1 MACKVARR
9 SLCGIAQSVVLPKKY
24 VRPPKAT
31 ADRKKGGTALANYK
45 WHKRAAAAVLACLM
59 TAAALPATAAF
70 AAKTD
75 TVQTT
80 AASAEKAVSDTGG
93 DLTYEEQETYSD
105 YYDQYAEQPRP
116 TAEITVSGAD
126 FQKADCESYE
136 AGGYTDKNGESRNNA
151 LIWNNAEG
159 SFSYQLNVPETGI
172 YSVQMTYC
180 PIVSNTSEI
189 SVSLAI
195 DGEVPYDTASR
206 LKLNKVYQNKTEIK
220 TDDVGNQVRPAQ
232 EQIELWQTT
241 WLGDSDGLFNE
252 PVFFYLEK
260 GTHEITLS
268 SEKAYF
274 ALETIRFAQ
283 PEEVSDYD
291 TYVSS
296 VNASVSKDSTPSGV
310 VRIEGENAVL
320 KSDSVL
326 YPTYDN
332 SSSSISPSD
341 PKHMLYNTIGSG
353 NWEKALQTITW
364 QVDAGT
370 LAGDGWYKLGI
381 KARQEE
387 MRGFYSNRRIY
398 IDGKVPSEEFDQ
410 VKFYYDTD
418 FRMTTVQNDDG
429 EDVYV
434 YLTAGEDH
442 TITMEV
448 IPGEIGD
455 SMRQLDA
462 IVLDLNTYYRKIV
475 MITGPE
481 PDKYTDYYVHEK
493 IPELVDEF
501 QRISDELKAI
511 QGHIESLAN
520 SKGSEAASLEQ
531 MTVILDKCISEPLQI
546 PNYLSQIK
554 DYITSLSSWMRDYR
568 DQPLEVDYLEL
579 ASPDADFPSAKAGFW
594 SALSYSFQRF
604 AASWD
609 EDYSSLS
616 STTGDDAI
624 EVWVSLGRDQAQV
637 VKDLVESEFQQQY
650 NVPISINLVVGGV
663 VEATL
668 ADKGPDVA
676 LFLGGEFPVNLAA
689 RGLLADV
696 SRMDGYDEMTR
707 LYQDTAMV
715 PYQYE
720 GGTYGL
726 PLTRSWAMMFYRK
739 DVLSE
744 LGFTQAPQT
753 WEELID
759 MLPALQRSYMSAGLV
774 LPAVA
779 ADANQATISA
789 ATESGL
795 TFASL
800 LLQRGQNY
808 YNSAQTKT
816 TFDTNAA
823 IDAFE
828 MWTDFYT
835 KYDFDQQ
842 YDAFSRF
849 RTGEY
854 PIVVSDYCTFF
865 NQLAVAAPEID
876 GLWGFAPI
884 PGTLQED
891 GTISHAVNSNNT
903 GAVIFNKVDKKT
915 NGMDNAWTFLKWFCS
930 TEVQVEYG
938 TQIEGLLGQ
947 MGRYATANTEAL
959 TQLAWSTDEA
969 NTILGAMDE
978 LEEIPIIPASYSVTR
993 NVMNAFRDVVNNNEN
1008 PRDTLMSYNR
1018 DINEEITRKRENL
1031 GLDS

>member
-1 MACKVARR
+1 M
-9 SLCGIAQSVVLPKKY
+9 QSVVLPKKY

-116 TAEITVSGAD
+116 ATEIAVSGAD

-136 AGGYTDKNGESRNNA
+136 AGSYTDKNGESRNNA

-260 GTHEITLS
+260 GTHEIVLS

-283 PEEVSDYD
+283 P
-291 TYVSS
+291 
-296 VNASVSKDSTPSGV
+296 
-310 VRIEGENAVL
+310 ENAVL

-594 SALSYSFQRF
+594 NAISYSFQRF
-604 AASWD
+604 TASWD

-854 PIVVSDYCTFF
+854 PVVVSDYCTFF

-969 NTILGAMDE
+969 DTILGAMDE

>member
-1 MACKVARR
+1 M
-9 SLCGIAQSVVLPKKY
+9 QSVVLPKKY

-59 TAAALPATAAF
+59 TAAAF

-116 TAEITVSGAD
+116 AAEITVSGAD

-136 AGGYTDKNGESRNNA
+136 AGSYTDKNGESRNNA

-159 SFSYQLNVPETGI
+159 SFSYQMNVLETGI

-341 PKHMLYNTIGSG
+341 PKHMLYNIIGSG

-594 SALSYSFQRF
+594 NAISYSFQRF
-604 AASWD
+604 TASWD

-854 PIVVSDYCTFF
+854 PVVVSDYCTFF

>member
-1 MACKVARR
+1 M
-9 SLCGIAQSVVLPKKY
+9 QSVVLPKKY

-59 TAAALPATAAF
+59 TAAAF

-116 TAEITVSGAD
+116 AAEIAVSGAN

-136 AGGYTDKNGESRNNA
+136 AGSYTDKNGESRNNA

-159 SFSYQLNVPETGI
+159 SFSYQMNVPETGI

-195 DGEVPYDTASR
+195 DSEVPYDTASR

-594 SALSYSFQRF
+594 SAISYSFQRF
-604 AASWD
+604 TASWD

-854 PIVVSDYCTFF
+854 PVVVSDYCTFF

-969 NTILGAMDE
+969 DTILGAMDE

>member
-1 MACKVARR
+1 MAK
-9 SLCGIAQSVVLPKKY
+9 I
-24 VRPPKAT
+24 
-31 ADRKKGGTALANYK
+31 K
-45 WHKRAAAAVLACLM
+45 WHERISAVLLAGLLSGTMLPLPAAAAPASDTESGANTDQ
-59 TAAALPATAAF
+59 TAESAALD
-70 AAKTD
+70 TD
-75 TVQTT
+75 
-80 AASAEKAVSDTGG
+80 SD
-93 DLTYEEQETYSD
+93 LYYEQQDTYSD
-105 YYDQYAEQPRP
+105 YYDAYRDAPRP
-116 TAEITVSGAD
+116 DAEILVYGAD
-126 FQKADCESYE
+126 FQTADCDHYDALGKGS
-136 AGGYTDKNGESRNNA
+136 AITTVDWDPNQVPDQT
-151 LIWNNAEG
+151 LIWNSADG
-159 SFSYQLNVPETGI
+159 SFTYELQVPETGL
-172 YSVQMTYC
+172 YSVEASYC
-180 PIVSNTSEI
+180 PIISNTSEI
-189 SVSLAI
+189 SFSLAI
-195 DGEVPYDTASR
+195 DGEIPYDTASR
-206 LKLNKVYQNKTEIK
+206 LVLNKVYQNKEDIK
-220 TDDVGNQVRPAQ
+220 TDSAGNQVRPSQ
-232 EQIELWQTT
+232 VQTEMWQTT

-252 PVFFYLEK
+252 PLLFYLEA
-260 GTHEITLS
+260 GTHEITIS

-274 ALETIRFAQ
+274 ALEYLRFAQ
-283 PEEVSDYD
+283 PEETPTYD
-291 TYVSS
+291 AYASS
-296 VNASVSKDSTPSGV
+296 IDAAVTKENTPSTL
-310 VRIEGENAVL
+310 VRIEGENAVY

-332 SSSSISPSD
+332 STSAISPSD
-341 PKHMLYNTIGSG
+341 PKHMVYNTIGSG
-353 NWEKALQTITW
+353 NWKKALQTITW
-364 QVDAGT
+364 KVDAGT
-370 LAGDGWYKLGI
+370 LSGDGWYKLGI

-398 IDGKVPSEEFDQ
+398 IDGEVLCEELDQ

-418 FRMTTVQNDDG
+418 FRMTTVANTDG
-429 EDVYV
+429 EAVYV
-434 YLTAGEDH
+434 YLTADEAH
-442 TITMEV
+442 TITMEA
-448 IPGEIGD
+448 IPGEIGE

-501 QRISDELKAI
+501 KQISEELKEI
-511 QGHIESLAN
+511 QKHIESLAN
-520 SKGSEAASLEQ
+520 SQGSEAASLEQ
-531 MTVILDKCISEPLQI
+531 MTVILDKCVNDPLKI

-579 ASPDADFPSAKAGFW
+579 ASADREFSSIKAGFW
-594 SALSYSFQRF
+594 DSVSYSFQRF
-604 AASWD
+604 VASWD
-609 EDYSSLS
+609 EDYSALS
-616 STTGDDAI
+616 ATTGEDAI

-637 VKDLVESEFQQQY
+637 VKDLVESEFQTQY
-650 NVPISINLVVGGV
+650 NIPISVNLVVGGV

-668 ADKGPDVA
+668 ADKGPDIA

-689 RGLLADV
+689 RGLLVDV
-696 SRMDGYDEMTR
+696 SKMDGYDKMAD

-739 DVLSE
+739 DILSE
-744 LGFTQAPQT
+744 LGFTNVPET
-753 WEELID
+753 WENLID
-759 MLPALQRSYMSAGLV
+759 MLPALQRNYMSAGLV
-774 LPAVA
+774 LPVVA
-779 ADANQATISA
+779 ADANMATISA

-795 TFASL
+795 TFATL

-808 YNSAQTKT
+808 YNEAQTET

-823 IDAFE
+823 IDSFE

-835 KYDFDQQ
+835 KYDFDQT

-865 NQLAVAAPEID
+865 NQLAVAAPEIS

-891 GTISHAVNSNNT
+891 GTVSHAVNSNNT
-903 GAVIFNKVDKKT
+903 GAVIFNKVDEKT
-915 NGMDNAWTFLKWFCS
+915 NGIENAWTFLKWFCS

-938 TQIEGLLGQ
+938 TQIEGLMGQ
-947 MGRYATANTEAL
+947 MGRYATANKEAL
-959 TQLAWSTDEA
+959 TQLAWATDEA
-969 NTILGAMDE
+969 DTILSAMEE

-993 NVMNAFRDVVNNNEN
+993 NVMNAFRDVVNNYEN
-1008 PRDTLMSYNR
+1008 PRDTLMTYNR

-1031 GLDS
+1031 GLDT

>member
-1 MACKVARR
+1 M
-9 SLCGIAQSVVLPKKY
+9 QSVVLPKKY

-116 TAEITVSGAD
+116 AAEIAVSGAD

-136 AGGYTDKNGESRNNA
+136 AGSYTDKNGESRNNA

-232 EQIELWQTT
+232 EQI
-241 WLGDSDGLFNE
+241 DGLFNE

-594 SALSYSFQRF
+594 NAISYSFQRF
-604 AASWD
+604 TASWD

-854 PIVVSDYCTFF
+854 PVVVSDHCTFF

>member
-1 MACKVARR
+1 M
-9 SLCGIAQSVVLPKKY
+9 QSVVLPKKY

-59 TAAALPATAAF
+59 TAAAF

-116 TAEITVSGAD
+116 AAEIAVSGAN

-136 AGGYTDKNGESRNNA
+136 AGSYTDKNGESRNNA

-159 SFSYQLNVPETGI
+159 SFSYQMNVPETGI

-387 MRGFYSNRRIY
+387 MRGFNSNRRLY
-398 IDGKVPSEEFDQ
+398 LDGKVPSEEFDQ
-410 VKFYYDTD
+410 VNFYYDTD

-604 AASWD
+604 TASWD

-696 SRMDGYDEMTR
+696 SQMDGYDEMTR

-854 PIVVSDYCTFF
+854 PVVVSDYCTFF

>member
-1 MACKVARR
+1 M
-9 SLCGIAQSVVLPKKY
+9 QSVVLPKKY

-116 TAEITVSGAD
+116 AAEIAVSGAD

-136 AGGYTDKNGESRNNA
+136 AGIYTDKNGESRNNA

-594 SALSYSFQRF
+594 SAISYSFQRF
-604 AASWD
+604 TASWD

-650 NVPISINLVVGGV
+650 NVPISI
-663 VEATL
+663 
-668 ADKGPDVA
+668 
-676 LFLGGEFPVNLAA
+676 NLAA

-854 PIVVSDYCTFF
+854 PVVVSDYCTFF

>member
-1 MACKVARR
+1 M
-9 SLCGIAQSVVLPKKY
+9 
-24 VRPPKAT
+24 
-31 ADRKKGGTALANYK
+31 
-45 WHKRAAAAVLACLM
+45 
-59 TAAALPATAAF
+59 
-70 AAKTD
+70 
-75 TVQTT
+75 
-80 AASAEKAVSDTGG
+80 
-93 DLTYEEQETYSD
+93 
-105 YYDQYAEQPRP
+105 
-116 TAEITVSGAD
+116 
-126 FQKADCESYE
+126 
-136 AGGYTDKNGESRNNA
+136 
-151 LIWNNAEG
+151 
-159 SFSYQLNVPETGI
+159 
-172 YSVQMTYC
+172 
-180 PIVSNTSEI
+180 
-189 SVSLAI
+189 
-195 DGEVPYDTASR
+195 
-206 LKLNKVYQNKTEIK
+206 
-220 TDDVGNQVRPAQ
+220 
-232 EQIELWQTT
+232 
-241 WLGDSDGLFNE
+241 
-252 PVFFYLEK
+252 
-260 GTHEITLS
+260 
-268 SEKAYF
+268 
-274 ALETIRFAQ
+274 
-283 PEEVSDYD
+283 
-291 TYVSS
+291 
-296 VNASVSKDSTPSGV
+296 
-310 VRIEGENAVL
+310 
-320 KSDSVL
+320 
-326 YPTYDN
+326 
-332 SSSSISPSD
+332 
-341 PKHMLYNTIGSG
+341 
-353 NWEKALQTITW
+353 
-364 QVDAGT
+364 
-370 LAGDGWYKLGI
+370 
-381 KARQEE
+381 
-387 MRGFYSNRRIY
+387 
-398 IDGKVPSEEFDQ
+398 
-410 VKFYYDTD
+410 
-418 FRMTTVQNDDG
+418 
-429 EDVYV
+429 
-434 YLTAGEDH
+434 
-442 TITMEV
+442 
-448 IPGEIGD
+448 
-455 SMRQLDA
+455 
-462 IVLDLNTYYRKIV
+462 
-475 MITGPE
+475 
-481 PDKYTDYYVHEK
+481 
-493 IPELVDEF
+493 DEF

-511 QGHIESLAN
+511 QAHIESLAN

-604 AASWD
+604 TASWD

-696 SRMDGYDEMTR
+696 SQMDGYDEMTR

>member
-1 MACKVARR
+1 M
-9 SLCGIAQSVVLPKKY
+9 
-24 VRPPKAT
+24 
-31 ADRKKGGTALANYK
+31 ANYI
-45 WHKRAAAAVLACLM
+45 WQKRAFAGALACL
-59 TAAALPATAAF
+59 L
-70 AAKTD
+70 
-75 TVQTT
+75 T
-80 AASAEKAVSDTGG
+80 AASLPLAAYGAQEQSTGTPQAETQTPDETSADTGG
-93 DLTYEEQETYSD
+93 NLSYEQQGTYSD
-105 YYDQYAEQPRP
+105 YYDTYQDEPRP
-116 TAEITVSGAD
+116 DAEIMVYGAD
-126 FQKADCESYE
+126 FQTADCDTYDTLTSCGTVNWANEETPSN
-136 AGGYTDKNGESRNNA
+136 T
-151 LIWNNAEG
+151 LIWNSAEG
-159 SFSYQLNVPETGI
+159 SFTYEVTVPETGL
-172 YSVQMTYC
+172 YSIEASYC
-180 PIVSNTSEI
+180 PISSNTSEI
-189 SVSLAI
+189 SFSLAI
-195 DGEVPYDTASR
+195 DGEIPYDTASR
-206 LKLNKVYQNKTEIK
+206 LKLNKVYKNKEEIK
-220 TDDVGNQVRPAQ
+220 TDSNGNQVRPTQVQA
-232 EQIELWQTT
+232 EIWQTC
-241 WLGDSDGLFNE
+241 WIGDSDGLFND
-252 PVFFYLEK
+252 PLFFYLEE
-260 GTHEITLS
+260 GTHEITIS

-274 ALETIRFAQ
+274 ALAYLRFAQ
-283 PEEVSDYD
+283 PEKTPTYD
-291 TYVSS
+291 EYVSS
-296 VNASVSKDSTPSGV
+296 VDTAVTKESTPSGI
-310 VRIEGENAVL
+310 VRIEGENAVY

-332 SSSSISPSD
+332 STSAISPSD

-353 NWEKALQTITW
+353 NWDKALQTITW

-370 LAGDGWYKLGI
+370 LPGDGWYKLGI
-381 KARQEE
+381 KARQED

-398 IDGKVPSEEFDQ
+398 IDGQVPSEEFDQ

-418 FRMTTVQNDDG
+418 FRMTTVENGDG
-429 EDVYV
+429 EAVYV

-442 TITMEV
+442 TITMEA

-475 MITGPE
+475 MITGPA

-501 QRISDELKAI
+501 QRISDELKKI
-511 QGHIESLAN
+511 QDHIEALAN
-520 SKGSEAASLEQ
+520 SQGTEAASLEQ
-531 MTVILDKCISEPLQI
+531 MRIILDKCVDDPLKI

-579 ASPDADFPSAKAGFW
+579 ASADQEFPSIKAGFW
-594 SALSYSFQRF
+594 DSISYSFQRF

-609 EDYSSLS
+609 EDYSTLS

-624 EVWVSLGRDQAQV
+624 EVWVQLGRDQAQV
-637 VKDLVESEFQQQY
+637 VKELVESEFMPEY
-650 NVPISINLVVGGV
+650 GIEISVNLVVGGV

-689 RGLLADV
+689 RGLLTDV
-696 SRMDGYDEMTR
+696 SQLDGYEEMTQ
-707 LYQDTAMV
+707 LYQENAMV
-715 PYQYE
+715 PYQYD

-744 LGFTQAPQT
+744 LGFTNAPQT
-753 WEELID
+753 WEDLID

-779 ADANQATISA
+779 ADANMATISA

-795 TFASL
+795 TYAAL

-808 YNSAQTKT
+808 YNDKQTET
-816 TFDTNAA
+816 TFNTNAA
-823 IDAFE
+823 IDSFE

-876 GLWGFAPI
+876 GLWGFTAI

-903 GAVIFNKVDKKT
+903 GAVIFNKVDEKT
-915 NGMDNAWTFLKWFCS
+915 NGIEDAWTFLKWFCS
-930 TEVQVEYG
+930 TDVQVEYG
-938 TQIEGLLGQ
+938 TQIEGLMGQ
-947 MGRYATANTEAL
+947 MGRYATANKEAL
-959 TQLAWSTDEA
+959 TQLAWSADEA
-969 NTILGAMDE
+969 NTILNAMDE

-993 NVMNAFRDVVNNNEN
+993 NVMNAFRDVVNNYEN

-1031 GLDS
+1031 GLDT

>member
-1 MACKVARR
+1 M
-9 SLCGIAQSVVLPKKY
+9 QSVVLPKKY

-116 TAEITVSGAD
+116 AAEITVSGAD

-136 AGGYTDKNGESRNNA
+136 AGSYTDKNGESRNNA

-159 SFSYQLNVPETGI
+159 SFSYQMNVPETGI

-604 AASWD
+604 TASWD

-696 SRMDGYDEMTR
+696 SQMDGYDEMTR

-854 PIVVSDYCTFF
+854 PVVVSDYCTFF
-865 NQLAVAAPEID
+865 NQLAVAAP
-876 GLWGFAPI
+876 GCGASLPFRALCRRTAPFLT
-884 PGTLQED
+884 PLTL
-891 GTISHAVNSNNT
+891 TT
-903 GAVIFNKVDKKT
+903 P
-915 NGMDNAWTFLKWFCS
+915 
-930 TEVQVEYG
+930 VQSSS
-938 TQIEGLLGQ
+938 I
-947 MGRYATANTEAL
+947 R
-959 TQLAWSTDEA
+959 
-969 NTILGAMDE
+969 
-978 LEEIPIIPASYSVTR
+978 
-993 NVMNAFRDVVNNNEN
+993 
-1008 PRDTLMSYNR
+1008 
-1018 DINEEITRKRENL
+1018 
-1031 GLDS
+1031 

>member
-1 MACKVARR
+1 M
-9 SLCGIAQSVVLPKKY
+9 
-24 VRPPKAT
+24 
-31 ADRKKGGTALANYK
+31 ANYI
-45 WHKRAAAAVLACLM
+45 WQKRAVAGALACL
-59 TAAALPATAAF
+59 L
-70 AAKTD
+70 
-75 TVQTT
+75 T
-80 AASAEKAVSDTGG
+80 AASLPLTASGAQEQSAETPQAETQTPDAAGG
-93 DLTYEEQETYSD
+93 DLSYEQQETYSD
-105 YYDQYAEQPRP
+105 YYDTYKDEPRP
-116 TAEITVSGAD
+116 DAEIVVYGAD
-126 FQKADCESYE
+126 FKTADCDTYDTLTT
-136 AGGYTDKNGESRNNA
+136 GGTVGWDNEEIPANT
-151 LIWNNAEG
+151 LIWNSAEG
-159 SFSYQLNVPETGI
+159 SFTYTLQVPETGL
-172 YSVQMTYC
+172 YSIEASYC
-180 PIVSNTSEI
+180 PISSNTSEI
-189 SVSLAI
+189 SFSLAI
-195 DGEVPYDTASR
+195 DGEIPYDTASR
-206 LKLNKVYQNKTEIK
+206 LKLNKVYENKEDIK
-220 TDDVGNQVRPAQ
+220 TDSSGNQIRPPQVQA
-232 EQIELWQTT
+232 EIWQTC
-241 WLGDSDGLFNE
+241 WIGDSDGLFNA
-252 PVFFYLEK
+252 PLFFYLEE
-260 GTHEITLS
+260 GAHEITVS
-268 SEKAYF
+268 SDKAYF
-274 ALETIRFAQ
+274 ALEYLRFAQ
-283 PEEVSDYD
+283 PEGTPTYD
-291 TYVSS
+291 EYVSS
-296 VNASVSKDSTPSGV
+296 VDTSVTKENTPSGV
-310 VRIEGENAVL
+310 VRIEGENAVY

-332 SSSSISPSD
+332 STSAISPSD

-353 NWEKALQTITW
+353 NWDKALQTITW
-364 QVDAGT
+364 KVDKGT
-370 LAGDGWYKLGI
+370 LPGDGWYKLGI

-398 IDGKVPSEEFDQ
+398 IDGQVPSEEFDQ
-410 VKFYYDTD
+410 VKFYYNSD
-418 FRMTTVQNDDG
+418 FQMTTVEDADG
-429 EDVYV
+429 EAVYV
-434 YLTAGEDH
+434 YLTAGEEH
-442 TITMEV
+442 TITLEA

-501 QRISDELKAI
+501 QRISDELRKI
-511 QGHIESLAN
+511 QEHIESLAN
-520 SKGSEAASLEQ
+520 SQGTEAASLEQ
-531 MTVILDKCISEPLQI
+531 MRVILDKCVNDPLKI

-579 ASPDADFPSAKAGFW
+579 ASADQEFPSIKASFW
-594 SALSYSFQRF
+594 DSISYSFQRF
-604 AASWD
+604 TASWD

-624 EVWVSLGRDQAQV
+624 EVWVQLGRDQAQV
-637 VKDLVESEFQQQY
+637 VKGLVESEF
-650 NVPISINLVVGGV
+650 VPEYGIEISVNLVVGGV

-696 SRMDGYDEMTR
+696 SQMDGFEEMTQ

-715 PYQYE
+715 PYQYD

-744 LGFTQAPQT
+744 LGFTEAPQT
-753 WEELID
+753 WDDLID
-759 MLPALQRSYMSAGLV
+759 MLPALQRNYMSAGLV
-774 LPAVA
+774 LPVVA
-779 ADANQATISA
+779 ADSNMATISA

-795 TFASL
+795 TYAAL

-808 YNSAQTKT
+808 YNDTQTET

-823 IDAFE
+823 IDSFE

-835 KYDFDQQ
+835 KYDFDQT

-854 PIVVSDYCTFF
+854 PIVISDYCTYF

-884 PGTLQED
+884 PGTLRED

-915 NGMDNAWTFLKWFCS
+915 NGVDNAWTFLKWFCS
-930 TEVQVEYG
+930 TEVQMEYG
-938 TQIEGLLGQ
+938 TQIEGLMGQ
-947 MGRYATANTEAL
+947 MGRYATANKEAL
-959 TQLAWSTDEA
+959 TQLAWSADEA
-969 NTILGAMDE
+969 DTILSAMDE

-993 NVMNAFRDVVNNNEN
+993 NVMNAFRDVVNNYEN

-1031 GLDS
+1031 GLDT

>member
-1 MACKVARR
+1 M
-9 SLCGIAQSVVLPKKY
+9 QSVVLPKKY

-116 TAEITVSGAD
+116 ATEIAVSGAD

-136 AGGYTDKNGESRNNA
+136 AGSYTDKNGESRNNA

-260 GTHEITLS
+260 GTHEIVLS

-511 QGHIESLAN
+511 QGHIESL
-520 SKGSEAASLEQ
+520 EQ

-594 SALSYSFQRF
+594 SAISYSFQRF
-604 AASWD
+604 TASWD

-854 PIVVSDYCTFF
+854 PVVVSDYCTFF

>member
-1 MACKVARR
+1 M
-9 SLCGIAQSVVLPKKY
+9 QSVVLPKKY

-59 TAAALPATAAF
+59 TAAAF

-116 TAEITVSGAD
+116 AAEIAVSGAN

-136 AGGYTDKNGESRNNA
+136 AGSYTDKNGESRNNA

-159 SFSYQLNVPETGI
+159 SFSYQMNVPETGI

-260 GTHEITLS
+260 GTHKITLS

-594 SALSYSFQRF
+594 NAISYSFQRF
-604 AASWD
+604 TASWD

-854 PIVVSDYCTFF
+854 PVVVSDYCTFF

-969 NTILGAMDE
+969 DTILGAMDE

>member
-1 MACKVARR
+1 M
-9 SLCGIAQSVVLPKKY
+9 QSVVLPKKY

-116 TAEITVSGAD
+116 AAEIAVSGAN

-136 AGGYTDKNGESRNNA
+136 AGSYTDKNGESRNNA

-159 SFSYQLNVPETGI
+159 SFSYQMNVPETGI

-579 ASPDADFPSAKAGFW
+579 ASPDADFPSAW

-604 AASWD
+604 TASWD

-696 SRMDGYDEMTR
+696 SQMDGYDEMTR

-969 NTILGAMDE
+969 DTILGAMDE

>member
-1 MACKVARR
+1 M
-9 SLCGIAQSVVLPKKY
+9 QSVVLPKKY

-59 TAAALPATAAF
+59 TAAAF

-116 TAEITVSGAD
+116 AAEIAVSGAN

-136 AGGYTDKNGESRNNA
+136 AGSYTDKNGESRNNA

-159 SFSYQLNVPETGI
+159 SFSYQMNVPETGI

-531 MTVILDKCISEPLQI
+531 MTVILDKSISEPLQI

-594 SALSYSFQRF
+594 SAISYSFQRF
-604 AASWD
+604 TASWD

-854 PIVVSDYCTFF
+854 PVVVSDYCTFF

-969 NTILGAMDE
+969 DTILGAMDE

>member
-1 MACKVARR
+1 M
-9 SLCGIAQSVVLPKKY
+9 QSVVLPKKY

-116 TAEITVSGAD
+116 AAEITVSGAD

-136 AGGYTDKNGESRNNA
+136 AGSYTDKNGESRNNA

-232 EQIELWQTT
+232 EQIELWRTT

-594 SALSYSFQRF
+594 SAISYSFQRF
-604 AASWD
+604 TASWD

-696 SRMDGYDEMTR
+696 SQMDGYDEMTR

-759 MLPALQRSYMSAGLV
+759 FNVSH
-774 LPAVA
+774 
-779 ADANQATISA
+779 IS
-789 ATESGL
+789 
-795 TFASL
+795 
-800 LLQRGQNY
+800 
-808 YNSAQTKT
+808 
-816 TFDTNAA
+816 
-823 IDAFE
+823 
-828 MWTDFYT
+828 
-835 KYDFDQQ
+835 
-842 YDAFSRF
+842 
-849 RTGEY
+849 
-854 PIVVSDYCTFF
+854 
-865 NQLAVAAPEID
+865 
-876 GLWGFAPI
+876 
-884 PGTLQED
+884 
-891 GTISHAVNSNNT
+891 
-903 GAVIFNKVDKKT
+903 
-915 NGMDNAWTFLKWFCS
+915 
-930 TEVQVEYG
+930 
-938 TQIEGLLGQ
+938 
-947 MGRYATANTEAL
+947 
-959 TQLAWSTDEA
+959 
-969 NTILGAMDE
+969 
-978 LEEIPIIPASYSVTR
+978 SVW
-993 NVMNAFRDVVNNNEN
+993 
-1008 PRDTLMSYNR
+1008 
-1018 DINEEITRKRENL
+1018 
-1031 GLDS
+1031 

>member
-1 MACKVARR
+1 M
-9 SLCGIAQSVVLPKKY
+9 QSVVLPKKY

-105 YYDQYAEQPRP
+105 YYDQYAEQSRP
-116 TAEITVSGAD
+116 AAEITVSGAD

-136 AGGYTDKNGESRNNA
+136 AGSYTDKNGESRNNV

-159 SFSYQLNVPETGI
+159 SFSYQMNVPETGI

-260 GTHEITLS
+260 GTHKITLS

-604 AASWD
+604 TASWD

-637 VKDLVESEFQQQY
+637 VKDLVDSEFQY

-696 SRMDGYDEMTR
+696 SQMDGYDEMTR

-969 NTILGAMDE
+969 DTILGAMDE

>member
-1 MACKVARR
+1 M
-9 SLCGIAQSVVLPKKY
+9 QSVVLPKKY

-59 TAAALPATAAF
+59 TAAAF

-116 TAEITVSGAD
+116 AAEIAVSGAN

-136 AGGYTDKNGESRNNA
+136 AGSYTDKNGESRNNA

-159 SFSYQLNVPETGI
+159 SFSYQMNVPETGI

-594 SALSYSFQRF
+594 SAISYSFQRF
-604 AASWD
+604 TASWD

-696 SRMDGYDEMTR
+696 SQMDGYDEMTR

-828 MWTDFYT
+828 MWTDFDT

-854 PIVVSDYCTFF
+854 PVVVSDYCTFF

>member
-1 MACKVARR
+1 M
-9 SLCGIAQSVVLPKKY
+9 QSVVLPKKY

-116 TAEITVSGAD
+116 ATEIAVSGAN

-136 AGGYTDKNGESRNNA
+136 AGSYTDKNGESRNNA

-296 VNASVSKDSTPSGV
+296 VNASVSKESTPSGV

-594 SALSYSFQRF
+594 SAISYSFQRF
-604 AASWD
+604 TASWD

-696 SRMDGYDEMTR
+696 SQMDGYDEMTR

-854 PIVVSDYCTFF
+854 PVVVSDYC

-891 GTISHAVNSNNT
+891 GTVSHAVNSNNT

>member
-1 MACKVARR
+1 M
-9 SLCGIAQSVVLPKKY
+9 QSVVLPKKY

-116 TAEITVSGAD
+116 AAEIAVSGAN

-136 AGGYTDKNGESRNNA
+136 AGSYTDKNGESRNNA

-159 SFSYQLNVPETGI
+159 SFSYQMNVPETGI

-604 AASWD
+604 TASWD

-696 SRMDGYDEMTR
+696 SQMDGYDEMTR

-865 NQLAVAAPEID
+865 QPAGSGGSGNRRAVGLRSHSGHFAGGRHHFSRRQLQQHRCSH
-876 GLWGFAPI
+876 
-884 PGTLQED
+884 LQ
-891 GTISHAVNSNNT
+891 
-903 GAVIFNKVDKKT
+903 
-915 NGMDNAWTFLKWFCS
+915 
-930 TEVQVEYG
+930 
-938 TQIEGLLGQ
+938 
-947 MGRYATANTEAL
+947 
-959 TQLAWSTDEA
+959 
-969 NTILGAMDE
+969 
-978 LEEIPIIPASYSVTR
+978 
-993 NVMNAFRDVVNNNEN
+993 
-1008 PRDTLMSYNR
+1008 
-1018 DINEEITRKRENL
+1018 
-1031 GLDS
+1031 